1 MSANA
6 NWIYAFVLLFV
17 LSRLVY
23 DVVAED
29 DEEFADFPTVYTDTS
44 DPSLFR
50 KCAQQYCL
58 DHNYSKLNEP
68 FNSKVQHEKGK
79 QRRG

>member
-1 MSANA
+1 MERISGKA

-17 LSRLVY
+17 ISRLVY
-23 DVVAED
+23 DVLAED
-29 DEEFADFPTVYTDTS
+29 EGEEFTDFPTVYTDTS

-68 FNSKVQHEKGK
+68 FNSKVYS
-79 QRRG
+79 RT